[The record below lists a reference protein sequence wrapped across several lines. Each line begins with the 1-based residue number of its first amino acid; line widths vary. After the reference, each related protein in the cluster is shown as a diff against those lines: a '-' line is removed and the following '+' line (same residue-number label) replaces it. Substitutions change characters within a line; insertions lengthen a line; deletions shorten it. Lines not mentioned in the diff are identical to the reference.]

1 MVEFNEGANGSA
13 NISISSVAQRNYA
26 AAATG
31 SLYACAT
38 CGWQNGATQL
48 VNRSGYPLATTD
60 ANGNTTYF
68 TYDTQGNVLTRG
80 LPRGDSFINNQ
91 GWDTWTYTYN
101 SFGQVVTT
109 SDPLATSPLDP
120 LHTTTNNYDP
130 HGNLL
135 SVTSP
140 KPDANTAASQTVF
153 TYYTNGSVKTIQDPL
168 GNITTMTYWPS
179 GLVNTVKDANLKIT
193 TYTYDPRGNLV
204 SIQDPVNGA
213 TKLTSFT
220 YDAMNRVQTTTY
232 PGATAAIT
240 FHYDW
245 RGRRDWVQDQNGNK
259 TINGYDDADR
269 LISVTDA
276 QSPTP
281 GVTQYTYDTDN
292 HLTDIYDAKQNH
304 THFTY
309 NQGNTLASTD
319 FPYPPGISETYSPNN
334 IPGMINRKTD
344 RKGQLI
350 VYNYDFQNRLIRKT
364 YPDSTTVQYIY
375 DPAGRMTQVQDPTG
389 TYSFAYDNMNRLT
402 QTTTAYAFLPAR
414 TFTVNYAY
422 DASSNRQTMTDPEQ
436 GPYLYTYDALNRLK
450 TLRDF
455 QTQTYTFGYDDLSRR
470 TSLNRP
476 NNINTTYSYDSQSR
490 LLSLL
495 HKLGSGSGA
504 ITRDGAT
511 YTYDNAGNR
520 LTRTDKRTNVT
531 LSYTSYDNINE
542 LQTVKQGATT
552 KESYTYDPVGNRLS
566 SLGVSPYTYNSGN
579 WLTSIPGTTYN
590 YDNNGSLTSK
600 SDGTTYNWDF
610 ENRLT
615 QVTLPGAGG
624 TVNFKYDPF
633 GRRIQKAFTQ
643 GATTTTTNYVYD
655 GANSMEEVDANG
667 AVLARYTQSGLIDE
681 PLGMLRSGVTSYYQ
695 ADGLGSTSSISNAAG
710 TLANTYTYDSFGKL
724 TASTGTLVN
733 PFQYTGRV
741 FDTETGIYEYRTRYY
756 DQNVGRFPSEDP
768 IGFRGGMNFYRY
780 VLNNPVINVDPPG
793 LGPYGWM
800 SKSRQWTNR
809 ANCFMSYYMC
819 LAHLSE
825 TRQSLDQ
832 MTDDAVGNTSDA
844 LGGQGGYS
852 NQRLKCG
859 LSQDQNCQDALNRCI
874 KLGLTNPF
882 PPPWW
887 LRDLI
892 NWTGGK

>member
-1 MVEFNEGANGSA
+1 
-13 NISISSVAQRNYA
+13 
-26 AAATG
+26 
-31 SLYACAT
+31 
-38 CGWQNGATQL
+38 
-48 VNRSGYPLATTD
+48 
-60 ANGNTTYF
+60 
-68 TYDTQGNVLTRG
+68 
-80 LPRGDSFINNQ
+80 
-91 GWDTWTYTYN
+91 
-101 SFGQVVTT
+101 
-109 SDPLATSPLDP
+109 
-120 LHTTTNNYDP
+120 
-130 HGNLL
+130 
-135 SVTSP
+135 VTSP

-153 TYYTNGSVKTIQDPL
+153 TYNTNGTVKTIQDPD
-168 GNITTMTYWPS
+168 GNVTNMTYWPS

-204 SIQDPVNGA
+204 SIQDPVNGS
-213 TKLTSFT
+213 TKPTSFT
-220 YDAMNRVQTTTY
+220 YDAMNRVLTTTY

-259 TINGYDDADR
+259 TTNGYDDADR

-319 FPYPPGISETYSPNN
+319 FPYPPPGVSETYQQNA
-334 IPGMINRKTD
+334 IPGLLNQKTD

-364 YPDSTTVQYIY
+364 YPDSTTVQYFY
-375 DPAGRMTQVQDPTG
+375 DPAGRMTQMQDPTG

-402 QTTTAYAFLPAR
+402 STTTAYTFLTAR
-414 TFTVNYAY
+414 NFTVQYTY
-422 DASSNRQTMTDPEQ
+422 DAASNRKTMTDPES
-436 GPYLYTYDALNRLK
+436 GPYQYTYDALNRPK
-450 TLRDF
+450 TLQDF
-455 QTQTYTFGYDDLSRR
+455 QTQTYTFGYDNLSRR

-531 LSYTSYDNINE
+531 LSYTSYDNIYE

-552 KESYTYDPVGNRLS
+552 TESYTYDPVGNRLS

-600 SDGTTYNWDF
+600 SDGTTYNWDY

-615 QVTLPGAGG
+615 QVTLPGTGG

-643 GATTTTTNYVYD
+643 G
-655 GANSMEEVDANG
+655 
-667 AVLARYTQSGLIDE
+667 
-681 PLGMLRSGVTSYYQ
+681 
-695 ADGLGSTSSISNAAG
+695 ST
-710 TLANTYTYDSFGKL
+710 
-724 TASTGTLVN
+724 
-733 PFQYTGRV
+733 
-741 FDTETGIYEYRTRYY
+741 
-756 DQNVGRFPSEDP
+756 
-768 IGFRGGMNFYRY
+768 
-780 VLNNPVINVDPPG
+780 
-793 LGPYGWM
+793 
-800 SKSRQWTNR
+800 
-809 ANCFMSYYMC
+809 
-819 LAHLSE
+819 
-825 TRQSLDQ
+825 
-832 MTDDAVGNTSDA
+832 
-844 LGGQGGYS
+844 
-852 NQRLKCG
+852 
-859 LSQDQNCQDALNRCI
+859 
-874 KLGLTNPF
+874 
-882 PPPWW
+882 
-887 LRDLI
+887 
-892 NWTGGK
+892 